1 MFQVRFALANAAGTG
16 LPLYDPRVANMVIAV
31 VERISVPIFEAVFER
46 GGVQAEVLK
55 HVSRVVVVLII
66 FVEYQAGSFVGVGV
80 RLVSLGAAE
89 AGSAKEI
96 VADARVSSAGKAVD
110 LSSFDF
116 RFRGDAGVDEGSEN
130 GDDDGEDEEH
140 CGELTYEW
148 LGIRKVIGSYSINS
162 FL

>member
-1 MFQVRFALANAAGTG
+1 MFQVLFALAVGSG
-16 LPLYDPRVANMVIAV
+16 LPLYDPRVAKMVIAV
-31 VERISVPIFEAVFER
+31 MERISVPLIEAAFGG
-46 GGVQAEVLK
+46 GGVQTEVLK
-55 HVSRVVVVLII
+55 HVSRVVVVLIV

-96 VADARVSSAGKAVD
+96 VADAGISGAGKAVD

-116 RFRGDAGVDEGSEN
+116 RFRGDAGVDKGSEN
-130 GDDDGEDEEH
+130 GDDDGEDEQH
-140 CGELTYEW
+140 CGESTYEC